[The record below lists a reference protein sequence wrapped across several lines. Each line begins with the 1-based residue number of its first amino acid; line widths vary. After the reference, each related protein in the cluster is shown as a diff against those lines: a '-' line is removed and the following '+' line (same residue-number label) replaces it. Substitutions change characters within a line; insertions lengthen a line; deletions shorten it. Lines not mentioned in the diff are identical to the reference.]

1 MKKKQRGGKSKQAGK
16 RAGKSAKPAKQK
28 ASTSRASKREYR
40 LALGGSVRHR
50 FSMTDSA
57 KGPAPILAAGG
68 IVLRGTS
75 RPRFA
80 VVRMRREKAWVLPKG
95 KLMPREH
102 PRDAAKRE
110 VVEETGHDVSVH
122 EFLGSMSYAVEGKVK
137 IVQFWLMRA
146 MGPPV
151 HELMDDVK
159 AVKWLPLREA
169 VTTLTRPH
177 EKVFLTHVGP
187 IALSHVKQTTRK
199 IAGKTG
205 AKSNGKIAR
214 KKSSRNGS
222 SRRAREV
229 VVMPA
234 SPVEHV
240 IAMDYQKG
248 RPNAFVKAL
257 GSWIGRVAHST
268 ARRVG

>member
-1 MKKKQRGGKSKQAGK
+1 MKKKQRRSK
-16 RAGKSAKPAKQK
+16 RKPTKKK
-28 ASTSRASKREYR
+28 ASTPRTSKGEYR

-50 FSMTDSA
+50 FYMTDSA

-68 IVLRGTS
+68 IVLRGNS
-75 RPRFA
+75 RPRIA
-80 VVRMRREKAWVLPKG
+80 IVRLRREKAWVLPKG

-110 VVEETGHDVSVH
+110 VMEETGHDVTVH

-159 AVKWLPLREA
+159 AVKFVPLKEA
-169 VTTLTRPH
+169 IKTLSRLH

-187 IALSHVKQTTRK
+187 IALSHVKK
-199 IAGKTG
+199 ILHE
-205 AKSNGKIAR
+205 KSRPGAR
-214 KKSSRNGS
+214 KGTL
-222 SRRAREV
+222 RRRRST
-229 VVMPA
+229 PA
-234 SPVEHV
+234 SPSAPSAPVEHV
-240 IAMDYQKG
+240 IAMDYEKA
-248 RPNAFVKAL
+248 RPAAFVKAL
-257 GSWIGRVAHST
+257 GSWVGRVAHGT
-268 ARRVG
+268 ARRAG